1 MKVRLAIAA
10 LLLSTSGLSTSGALA
25 LECGGFEFPQCD
37 GPDQQFA
44 GGFKPDLPLGGFG
57 GGECQATRTPV
68 VFVHGNADRA
78 ISWDSPASDG
88 GPSVYATLRA
98 GGYNDCELFGV
109 TYLSPEER
117 DHPAKNDH
125 NPEKYQVLTSFLEAV
140 TSHAGQPQV
149 DVVAHSLGSSLAI
162 AALDRSD
169 SWGRVRRF
177 INIAGGLRG
186 LGSCLSAGPA
196 NPLSPTCAAGQPAR
210 GTFGFYPDVPLGM
223 NPWTGDWGMRS
234 LRLAPQHHASV
245 LFYTLTAGVQ
255 DQVHCGSMQASDACA
270 KGPLFSP
277 APNVR
282 AQLNVGAGTR
292 ASAKDF
298 DWEDKSVRN
307 HNGGDQDGVG
317 HYKARNN
324 SGAIVLNMLA
334 TDCSGLNCAK
344 GYRGSVEEVRE

>member
-44 GGFKPDLPLGGFG
+44 GGFKPDSPLGGFG

-186 LGSCLSAGPA
+186 LGSCLSAGR
-196 NPLSPTCAAGQPAR
+196 PTPSAQPAPLVSPP
-210 GTFGFYPDVPLGM
+210 GAPLG
-223 NPWTGDWGMRS
+223 S
-234 LRLAPQHHASV
+234 
-245 LFYTLTAGVQ
+245 TLTFPWA
-255 DQVHCGSMQASDACA
+255 
-270 KGPLFSP
+270 
-277 APNVR
+277 
-282 AQLNVGAGTR
+282 
-292 ASAKDF
+292 
-298 DWEDKSVRN
+298 
-307 HNGGDQDGVG
+307 
-317 HYKARNN
+317 
-324 SGAIVLNMLA
+324 
-334 TDCSGLNCAK
+334 
-344 GYRGSVEEVRE
+344 

>member
-117 DHPAKNDH
+117 DHPARNDH

-210 GTFGFYPDVPLGM
+210 GTCF
-223 NPWTGDWGMRS
+223 
-234 LRLAPQHHASV
+234 V
-245 LFYTLTAGVQ
+245 LHPHGRGAG
-255 DQVHCGSMQASDACA
+255 S
-270 KGPLFSP
+270 GPLWLHAGLRCLRQGSFVFSSP
-277 APNVR
+277 QR
-282 AQLNVGAGTR
+282 QGSAQRRG
-292 ASAKDF
+292 
-298 DWEDKSVRN
+298 W
-307 HNGGDQDGVG
+307 DQ
-317 HYKARNN
+317 
-324 SGAIVLNMLA
+324 
-334 TDCSGLNCAK
+334 GLCQ
-344 GYRGSVEEVRE
+344 GL